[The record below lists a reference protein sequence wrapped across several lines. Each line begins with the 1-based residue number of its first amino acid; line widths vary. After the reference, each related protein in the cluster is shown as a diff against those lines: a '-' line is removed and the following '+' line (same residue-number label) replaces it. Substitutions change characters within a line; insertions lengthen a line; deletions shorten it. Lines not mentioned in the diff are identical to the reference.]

1 MNIQYRPEKGTLAMA
16 APELKSMI
24 VTSQEE
30 RRWFIGQLALGLT
43 AHLNVSEPPVP
54 VEELLRNPPGVYLS
68 APEEEMGFSYIWET
82 VLEQPI
88 YVGGRVI
95 VPTNSPIDE
104 KRYSVARELL
114 STISDSKHGEEM
126 GLPLFISAYLWEL
139 KDFFARVLLAPDPL
153 VRDFRENGGDFGDF
167 ASTFIIP
174 PRIALI
180 RWNEPFT
187 SFWTSS
193 IDTSNT
199 SKSA

>member
-1 MNIQYRPEKGTLAMA
+1 MA

-30 RRWFIGQLALGLT
+30 RRWFIGQLALGLA
-43 AHLNVSEPPVP
+43 AHLNVSKPPVP
-54 VEELLRNPPGVYLS
+54 VEELLRNPPAVYIS
-68 APEEEMGFSYIWET
+68 PPEEVMGFSFVWET

-95 VPTNSPIDE
+95 VPTISPVDE
-104 KRYSVARELL
+104 KRYAVARELL
-114 STISDSKHGEEM
+114 STISDSDHGEEI

-139 KDFFARVLLAPDPL
+139 KDYFARVLLAPDPL
-153 VRDFRENGGDFGDF
+153 VRAFRENGGDFGDF
-167 ASTFIIP
+167 ASSFLIP

-187 SFWTSS
+187 SFWSS
-193 IDTSNT
+193 SLDSDIPSRST
-199 SKSA
+199 